1 MELERREH
9 EIFTMRQLGKTSYVN
24 FSSLLTTS
32 KFAQKFCEG
41 LFTPYEGSKGSKL
54 YDVGSN

>member
-41 LFTPYEGSKGSKL
+41 LFTPC
-54 YDVGSN
+54 VQGSNGSTLYEVGK